1 MEKRIQSSRCPG
13 EYRVV
18 LSGRWSSMTA
28 RGALG
33 AERRTRVG
41 VPATPSTWLLLV
53 LPPSVFLVEAGWYAI
68 VATLF
73 SSRRPR
79 AIYVGAKGW
88 IDRVAGA
95 VMGALG
101 VRLISEGVVS
111 LKA

>member
-1 MEKRIQSSRCPG
+1 LLTQ
-13 EYRVV
+13 
-18 LSGRWSSMTA
+18 LSNPKAAVFYGSIFA
-28 RGALG
+28 ALL
-33 AERRTRVG
+33 
-41 VPATPSTWLLLV
+41 PASPSTWLLLV

-68 VATLF
+68 VAMLF

-101 VRLISEGVVS
+101 VRLISESVIS